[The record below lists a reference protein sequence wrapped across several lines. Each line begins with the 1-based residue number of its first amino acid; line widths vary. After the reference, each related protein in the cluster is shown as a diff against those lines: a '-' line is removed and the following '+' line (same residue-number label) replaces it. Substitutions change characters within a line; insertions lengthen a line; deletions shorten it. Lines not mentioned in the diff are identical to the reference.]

1 MKSINYNKVF
11 FLIVFLGFTL
21 NSIAQCKTDNP
32 DKRRPFFELE
42 TECAKTNSE
51 SSFLTDGK
59 EYRALLSNNEAA
71 DFVVLFY
78 ANNSYRIAACTDVG
92 GPLSFVVRDMKKNIL
107 FSNKDYENAPYWD
120 IEFPATINCDLFI
133 QLPPETLELVGG
145 AEEPAS
151 EEEPQAEEENAR
163 ADSGATE
170 QGSAKKTE
178 AKPKVEVCSVLVIG
192 YKQ

>member
-1 MKSINYNKVF
+1 
-11 FLIVFLGFTL
+11 VFLGFSI

-78 ANNSYRIAACTDVG
+78 ANNTYRIAACTDVG

-120 IEFPATINCDLFI
+120 LLFPTSIECIITVS
-133 QLPPETLELVGG
+133 LPEETRKIANGG
-145 AEEPAS
+145 ALQEEPSKEEAS
-151 EEEPQAEEENAR
+151 VETNDSNKTPTEEPGKSSNKGNSEV
-163 ADSGATE
+163 S
-170 QGSAKKTE
+170 
-178 AKPKVEVCSVLVIG
+178 EVCSVLLIG
-192 YKQ
+192 YKQE